1 MKRRIT
7 SIFMSVIVL
16 INIIVPVYASAADVA
31 DNNSSVYIGNGY
43 VVYYDIKSSWGN
55 NQNIEIKIKN
65 IGSETISN
73 WALKYDAHGE
83 ISGLWNGIAYSSS
96 ETQYIIKSTGYNY
109 EIQPDQ
115 EVNFGYCV
123 TWEGFE
129 IPKAFEICSQRTD
142 KAENEYI
149 VSLNVTNDWGNG
161 FTGEIQNLSAKPIEA
176 WRLNFDT
183 NFTIEVIWNARL
195 VSAEANSYSIAND
208 ITTTPIAA
216 NETKT
221 FGFKALK
228 ERGVTA
234 EIFNCIVNRVT
245 INENFKSLEFLE
257 TGLVLTAFAQYN

>member
-1 MKRRIT
+1 MENCASDSYENKILHIRREKLKRRII
-7 SIFMSVIVL
+7 SIFMSVIVP

-73 WALKYDAHGE
+73 LALKYDAHGE

-96 ETQYIIKSTGYNY
+96 ETQYIIKNSGYNY

-123 TWEGFE
+123 TGEGLE

-161 FTGEIQNLSAKPIEA
+161 FTGEIKIQNLSAEPIL
-176 WRLNFDT
+176 RLLACLILSIYLKLTF
-183 NFTIEVIWNARL
+183 RQ
-195 VSAEANSYSIAND
+195 VSKTFQIL
-208 ITTTPIAA
+208 TPIQILSRYRI
-216 NETKT
+216 K
-221 FGFKALK
+221 
-228 ERGVTA
+228 
-234 EIFNCIVNRVT
+234 
-245 INENFKSLEFLE
+245 
-257 TGLVLTAFAQYN
+257 

>member
-1 MKRRIT
+1 MENCVSDSYENKILHIRRKKLKRKIIP
-7 SIFMSVIVL
+7 IFMSVIVL

-43 VVYYDIKSSWGN
+43 VVYYDVKSSWGN

-65 IGSETISN
+65 ICSETISN

-96 ETQYIIKSTGYNY
+96 ETQYIIKNAGYNY
-109 EIQPDQ
+109 EIQPNQ

-123 TWEGFE
+123 TGEGLE

-161 FTGEIQNLSAKPIEA
+161 FTGEIKIQNLSAEPIP
-176 WRLNFDT
+176 RLLACL
-183 NFTIEVIWNARL
+183 IL
-195 VSAEANSYSIAND
+195 SIYLTLTFRQMSKAFQ
-208 ITTTPIAA
+208 ILTPIQILSRYR
-216 NETKT
+216 
-221 FGFKALK
+221 LK
-228 ERGVTA
+228 
-234 EIFNCIVNRVT
+234 
-245 INENFKSLEFLE
+245 
-257 TGLVLTAFAQYN
+257 

>member
-1 MKRRIT
+1 MKRRII
-7 SIFMSVIVL
+7 SIFMSVIVP
-16 INIIVPVYASAADVA
+16 INIIVPVYASVADVA

-83 ISGLWNGIAYSSS
+83 ISGLWNGIAYSS
-96 ETQYIIKSTGYNY
+96 ETQYIIKNAGYNY

-123 TWEGFE
+123 TGEGLE
-129 IPKAFEICSQRTD
+129 IPKAFEICSQRTN

-161 FTGEIQNLSAKPIEA
+161 FTGEIKIQNLSAEPIEA
-176 WRLNFDT
+176 W
-183 NFTIEVIWNARL
+183 
-195 VSAEANSYSIAND
+195 
-208 ITTTPIAA
+208 
-216 NETKT
+216 
-221 FGFKALK
+221 
-228 ERGVTA
+228 
-234 EIFNCIVNRVT
+234 
-245 INENFKSLEFLE
+245 
-257 TGLVLTAFAQYN
+257 